1 MTQGMLRIA
10 VVAPGSRIDAGLAD
24 RVTELAAGLYPGR
37 IALHF
42 HPQCFL
48 SSGHFA
54 GDDDARLAAFVE
66 AANDPETDVV
76 WFARGGYGAVRLL
89 PRLVAALDGNARE
102 KTYLGYSDGGTLLG
116 ALYGRGI
123 GRAVHGPMPC
133 DIVRSGGEAAV
144 LRTLKFLVEG
154 DTGTLEPAV
163 SPAVPAAAFNITI
176 LSHLI
181 GTPWQPDLAG
191 HVLMLEEVA
200 EAMYRIDRDLAHI
213 TANRG
218 IRAVAGI
225 RLGRCSAIPPNEP
238 DFGQSEEQVVRHWC
252 AVSGIPYLGRAD
264 IGHDV
269 ANKVV
274 PFGRLAAP

>member
-1 MTQGMLRIA
+1 MLRIA
-10 VVAPGSRIDAGLAD
+10 VVAPGSRIDAGVAE
-24 RVTELAAGLYPGR
+24 RVTELAAALYPGR
-37 IALHF
+37 IALSF

-66 AANDPETDVV
+66 AANDSRIDVV

-89 PRLVAALDGNARE
+89 PRVLDKMNESARR
-102 KTYLGYSDGGTLLG
+102 KTWLGYSDGGTLLG

-133 DIVRSGGEAAV
+133 DIIRSGGETAV
-144 LRTLKFLVEG
+144 ARALKFLSDG
-154 DTGTLEPAV
+154 PADTLEPAV

-181 GTPWQPDLAG
+181 GTPWQPDLTG

-213 TANRG
+213 TANPG

-225 RLGRCSAIPPNEP
+225 RLGRCSAIPPNDP
-238 DFGQSEEQVVRHWC
+238 DFAQNEEQVVRHWC

-264 IGHDV
+264 IGHDT
-269 ANKVV
+269 ANKLV
-274 PFGRLAAP
+274 PFGRLTPS